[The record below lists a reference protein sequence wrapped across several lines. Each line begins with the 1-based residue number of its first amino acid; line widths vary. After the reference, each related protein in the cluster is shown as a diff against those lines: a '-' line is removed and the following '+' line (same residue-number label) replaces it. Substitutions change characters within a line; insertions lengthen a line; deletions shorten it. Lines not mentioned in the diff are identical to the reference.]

1 MNLQGLE
8 DSRTLGNDLP
18 CKGTYVLKVVKLYSA
33 SGLSQTPGSSNLGNL
48 SMLFMGTSLHSH
60 GPGGPKGPSKLQVA
74 EKHTG
79 EQPNSE
85 CLAHVLIARFP

>member
-1 MNLQGLE
+1 
-8 DSRTLGNDLP
+8 
-18 CKGTYVLKVVKLYSA
+18 
-33 SGLSQTPGSSNLGNL
+33 
-48 SMLFMGTSLHSH
+48 MLFMGTSLHSH